1 MKLSIVLLLGICLA
15 VASASNIRGDTPAE
29 QETQEAVN
37 VEKVQHPVQKVQKV
51 QQLVV
56 QKKATIKQ
64 GATTQKKQH
73 QQVTKA
79 KHTQQQQK

>member
-15 VASASNIRGDTPAE
+15 VASASNIRGDTPE
-29 QETQEAVN
+29 DTHEAVN
-37 VEKVQHPVQKVQKV
+37 T
-51 QQLVV
+51 
-56 QKKATIKQ
+56 ARAGAA
-64 GATTQKKQH
+64 GATTQKKQQ